1 MSKVAPFGIPPLI
14 QLYQIN
20 SLTSLIQ
27 LMKRFYILFLS
38 ALIFAPSLLF
48 GATNIDDNHIIFTW
62 GYGEVAN
69 DILQVIKDV
78 ISLLQ
83 LTNKSKESFHIN
95 ILINSDTL
103 YKNPLLQ
110 YNINR
115 TISKD
120 DNIIYA
126 LKNTSSIN
134 QAFKNLKQLQE
145 VLLKENIF
153 LNFIDLNS
161 KESLLSF
168 YNQIL
173 SNHHL
178 KDYFYIKNNQ
188 FFIKEDIKNKIV
200 FHNINSSSIIS
211 NYLSLLN
218 DFNTLSKIE
227 LINILESLSLY
238 NLSTLMQDIQKR
250 YLKLEYNLKSFDK
263 DSIFLSNMIMNV
275 RLK

>member
-1 MSKVAPFGIPPLI
+1 
-14 QLYQIN
+14 
-20 SLTSLIQ
+20 
-27 LMKRFYILFLS
+27 
-38 ALIFAPSLLF
+38 
-48 GATNIDDNHIIFTW
+48 
-62 GYGEVAN
+62 
-69 DILQVIKDV
+69 
-78 ISLLQ
+78 
-83 LTNKSKESFHIN
+83 KESFHIN

-115 TISKD
+115 KISKD
-120 DNIIYA
+120 ENIIYA

-134 QAFKNLKQLQE
+134 QAFKNLKELQE

-161 KESLLSF
+161 KESLLGF

-173 SNHHL
+173 NNNHL
-178 KDYFYIKNNQ
+178 KTYFYIKNNQ

-218 DFNTLSKIE
+218 DFHTLSKIE

-238 NLSTLMQDIQKR
+238 NLSTL
-250 YLKLEYNLKSFDK
+250 
-263 DSIFLSNMIMNV
+263 
-275 RLK
+275 

>member
-1 MSKVAPFGIPPLI
+1 MQKTLQIDLEKRKALENFKNLALLGLGGTMLLNLKEQPLDFN
-14 QLYQIN
+14 QELTYIN
-20 SLTSLIQ
+20 TYDKYLNLKLDS
-27 LMKRFYILFLS
+27 FYI
-38 ALIFAPSLLF
+38 PSTLL
-48 GATNIDDNHIIFTW
+48 
-62 GYGEVAN
+62 
-69 DILQVIKDV
+69 
-78 ISLLQ
+78 SLLQ
-83 LTNKSKESFHIN
+83 LTQKSKEAFYIN
-95 ILINSDTL
+95 VLINSDTY

-110 YNINR
+110 YAITQKQEQENAV
-115 TISKD
+115 
-120 DNIIYA
+120 YA
-126 LKNTSSIN
+126 LKNDENLNTSFTN
-134 QAFKNLKQLQE
+134 LNALKLALEEKN
-145 VLLKENIF
+145 F
-153 LNFIDLNS
+153 YLNFIDLNS

-200 FHNINSSSIIS
+200 FHNINSSSIVS

-250 YLKLEYNLKSFDK
+250 YLKLEYDSKSFDK
-263 DSIFLSNMIMNV
+263 DNIFLSNMIMNV

>member
-1 MSKVAPFGIPPLI
+1 
-14 QLYQIN
+14 
-20 SLTSLIQ
+20 
-27 LMKRFYILFLS
+27 
-38 ALIFAPSLLF
+38 
-48 GATNIDDNHIIFTW
+48 
-62 GYGEVAN
+62 
-69 DILQVIKDV
+69 
-78 ISLLQ
+78 
-83 LTNKSKESFHIN
+83 
-95 ILINSDTL
+95 
-103 YKNPLLQ
+103 
-110 YNINR
+110 
-115 TISKD
+115 
-120 DNIIYA
+120 IIYA

-145 VLLKENIF
+145 VLSKENIF

-178 KDYFYIKNNQ
+178 KDYSYIKNNQ

-200 FHNINSSSIIS
+200 FNSINSSSIIS

-238 NLSTLMQDIQKR
+238 NLSTLMQDIQKK

>member
-1 MSKVAPFGIPPLI
+1 MPKVAAFGIYLL
-14 QLYQIN
+14 QLYQTN

-38 ALIFAPSLLF
+38 ALIFALSLLF

-62 GYGEVAN
+62 GYGEVTN

-78 ISLLQ
+78 IFLLQ

-115 TISKD
+115 KISKD

-173 SNHHL
+173 SDHHL

-188 FFIKEDIKNKIV
+188 FFIKEDIKNKII

-238 NLSTLMQDIQKR
+238 NLSTLIQDIQKR
-250 YLKLEYNLKSFDK
+250 NLKLEYNLKSFDK

>member
-1 MSKVAPFGIPPLI
+1 M
-14 QLYQIN
+14 
-20 SLTSLIQ
+20 
-27 LMKRFYILFLS
+27 
-38 ALIFAPSLLF
+38 
-48 GATNIDDNHIIFTW
+48 
-62 GYGEVAN
+62 
-69 DILQVIKDV
+69 
-78 ISLLQ
+78 LQ

-115 TISKD
+115 KISKD

-173 SNHHL
+173 
-178 KDYFYIKNNQ
+178 
-188 FFIKEDIKNKIV
+188 
-200 FHNINSSSIIS
+200 
-211 NYLSLLN
+211 
-218 DFNTLSKIE
+218 
-227 LINILESLSLY
+227 
-238 NLSTLMQDIQKR
+238 
-250 YLKLEYNLKSFDK
+250 
-263 DSIFLSNMIMNV
+263 
-275 RLK
+275 

>member
-1 MSKVAPFGIPPLI
+1 M
-14 QLYQIN
+14 
-20 SLTSLIQ
+20 
-27 LMKRFYILFLS
+27 
-38 ALIFAPSLLF
+38 
-48 GATNIDDNHIIFTW
+48 
-62 GYGEVAN
+62 
-69 DILQVIKDV
+69 
-78 ISLLQ
+78 
-83 LTNKSKESFHIN
+83 
-95 ILINSDTL
+95 
-103 YKNPLLQ
+103 Q

-145 VLLKENIF
+145 VLSKENIF
-153 LNFIDLNS
+153 LNFIDLNN

-178 KDYFYIKNNQ
+178 KDYSYIKNNQ

-200 FHNINSSSIIS
+200 FNSINSSSIIS

-238 NLSTLMQDIQKR
+238 NLSTLMQDIQKK

>member
-1 MSKVAPFGIPPLI
+1 MLLNLKEQPLDFN
-14 QLYQIN
+14 QELTYIN
-20 SLTSLIQ
+20 TYDKYLNLKLDS
-27 LMKRFYILFLS
+27 FYI
-38 ALIFAPSLLF
+38 PSTLL
-48 GATNIDDNHIIFTW
+48 
-62 GYGEVAN
+62 
-69 DILQVIKDV
+69 
-78 ISLLQ
+78 SLLQ
-83 LTNKSKESFHIN
+83 LTQKSKEAFYIN
-95 ILINSDTL
+95 VLINSDTY

-110 YNINR
+110 YAITQKQEQENAV
-115 TISKD
+115 
-120 DNIIYA
+120 YA
-126 LKNTSSIN
+126 LKNDENLNTSFTN
-134 QAFKNLKQLQE
+134 LNALKLALEEKN
-145 VLLKENIF
+145 F
-153 LNFIDLNS
+153 YLNFIDLNS

-200 FHNINSSSIIS
+200 FHNINSSSIVS

-250 YLKLEYNLKSFDK
+250 YLKLEYDSKSFDK
-263 DSIFLSNMIMNV
+263 DNIFLSNMIMNV